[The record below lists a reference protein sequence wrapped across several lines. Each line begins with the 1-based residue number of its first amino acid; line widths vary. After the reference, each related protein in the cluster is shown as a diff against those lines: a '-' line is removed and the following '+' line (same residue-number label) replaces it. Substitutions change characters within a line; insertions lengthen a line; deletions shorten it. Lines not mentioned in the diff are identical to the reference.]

1 VDSVKGKVLFSGS
14 VIAILFIAII
24 VLMVYRP
31 GS

>member
-1 VDSVKGKVLFSGS
+1 VKGRVLASGIAVAVLF
-14 VIAILFIAII
+14 VAII